1 MGLRDASVS
10 KNAASVILHLIKIT
24 EKLPHFGFDTQE
36 EEMLFQWDRWEMRRM
51 SLLQVIYHILRS
63 STLEIS
69 ELLG

>member
-10 KNAASVILHLIKIT
+10 KNATSVILHLIKIT
-24 EKLPHFGFDTQE
+24 EKLPHFDTQE

-51 SLLQVIYHILRS
+51 SLLQVIYRVLRS